1 MLNYAL
7 DITYAMPNT
16 PIQRKEKD
24 KEMRIRDFYFIFPSY
39 TNLHIFIKK
48 SWLLNKPSKFEGL
61 LWTKKR

>member
-39 TNLHIFIKK
+39 TNLYIFIKN
-48 SWLLNKPSKFEGL
+48 LNYQNKPSKFEGL
-61 LWTKKR
+61 LGG